1 MQSKV
6 KNNSNIKPQGI
17 TLISLVVTI
26 LILLILA
33 GVGIPLTIGDNGIF
47 SRASKAT
54 LVAEFSNYLEEL
66 QLYNG
71 EKSLQNLQYN
81 PETLNAGKNT
91 LVYDTQPE
99 DEQGS
104 IKDVIKSIKDE
115 YLDKFEVVNG
125 KLVMNTTDDIESEVA
140 SNLGIQVNP
149 FDIIDG
155 VLQSS
160 DKNLNLQGNNG
171 VVVIPSSVTEIAN
184 GVFSDVEGLKE
195 VIIPGSVKKIGA
207 NAFSYNSGIEKVTM
221 QEGVEYI
228 GEYAFASCSN
238 LIEVSIP
245 DTVTQLGGM
254 SFYMCSKLQKVKL
267 SDNIT
272 TIYGYTFSDCSQL
285 TTINMPSKLEA
296 IGTFAFNNCRSL
308 NNITLPAT
316 LNTIGSRAFGNC
328 KSLSNMQIDSG
339 NTSFK
344 IEKGIIY
351 SYNGKD
357 IINVNIN
364 GVSEG
369 VLDIPEGV
377 ENITDS
383 AFLLCSD
390 VTTIKFPSTL
400 ERISW
405 STFEGMTKLETIEI
419 SKNNPNYISEDGFV
433 YTSGYS
439 TLIYCIA
446 KDKTITI
453 NDKVKSLGS
462 YAFNGLKTVEEV
474 IIPDNVTTINI
485 RVFQGCSNLKK
496 ISIGKGT
503 TSINQIA
510 FWGINNFELDIS
522 DENNYYSSDDTFLYN
537 KDKTTIVSYLKSNL
551 NVVVPEGVVT
561 IGGNAFYAKYI
572 TSVKL
577 PSTLKV
583 IGEAAFIMNNLNE
596 IEIPSSVESIG
607 SSCFS
612 QNGQLERII
621 VNKPKDSITGAPWGA
636 TKGDRVVI
644 WQG

>member
-1 MQSKV
+1 
-6 KNNSNIKPQGI
+6 
-17 TLISLVVTI
+17 
-26 LILLILA
+26 
-33 GVGIPLTIGDNGIF
+33 
-47 SRASKAT
+47 
-54 LVAEFSNYLEEL
+54 
-66 QLYNG
+66 
-71 EKSLQNLQYN
+71 
-81 PETLNAGKNT
+81 
-91 LVYDTQPE
+91 
-99 DEQGS
+99 
-104 IKDVIKSIKDE
+104 
-115 YLDKFEVVNG
+115 
-125 KLVMNTTDDIESEVA
+125 MNTTDDIESEVA

-221 QEGVEYI
+221 QEGVE
-228 GEYAFASCSN
+228 
-238 LIEVSIP
+238 
-245 DTVTQLGGM
+245 
-254 SFYMCSKLQKVKL
+254 
-267 SDNIT
+267 
-272 TIYGYTFSDCSQL
+272 
-285 TTINMPSKLEA
+285 
-296 IGTFAFNNCRSL
+296 
-308 NNITLPAT
+308 
-316 LNTIGSRAFGNC
+316 
-328 KSLSNMQIDSG
+328 
-339 NTSFK
+339 
-344 IEKGIIY
+344 
-351 SYNGKD
+351 
-357 IINVNIN
+357 
-364 GVSEG
+364 
-369 VLDIPEGV
+369 
-377 ENITDS
+377 NITDS

-446 KDKTITI
+446 KNKTITI

-551 NVVVPEGVVT
+551 NVVIPEGVVT

-596 IEIPSSVESIG
+596 IEIPSSVES
-607 SSCFS
+607 
-612 QNGQLERII
+612 N
-621 VNKPKDSITGAPWGA
+621 
-636 TKGDRVVI
+636 VI
-644 WQG
+644 N